1 VKRWASV
8 TSVVALVAACGGKSD
23 REPAP
28 APVPSATSTAPR
40 EPASTSTAEPEPAPP
55 GTCLSNAD
63 CMVVGPCCGACGTL
77 QAEEAIAL
85 LVTQVE
91 SFRESCQVT
100 TASCAECF
108 RESSPYLVPACE
120 HRMCHVLDLSKVRF
134 TECQTGADCTLRAN
148 ECCGDEDSTFV
159 AVAANALTQLDALLC
174 GGEPV
179 RADCRVDPPM
189 HQGAVCREG
198 RCSSAFF
205 DP

>member
-1 VKRWASV
+1 VKRSASV
-8 TSVVALVAACGGKSD
+8 TFVVALLAACGGKSD
-23 REPAP
+23 RDPEAAAPSPTLSAPPEP
-28 APVPSATSTAPR
+28 TST
-40 EPASTSTAEPEPAPP
+40 SAEPGPARK

-63 CMVVGPCCGACGTL
+63 CAVVGPCCGACGTL
-77 QAEEAIAL
+77 TAEEAIPL
-85 LVTQVE
+85 VVTQVE
-91 SFRESCQVT
+91 SFRESCEAS

-108 RESSPYLVPACE
+108 RDSSPYLVPACE
-120 HRMCHVLDLSKVRF
+120 HRMCHVLDLSKAWF

-159 AVAANALTQLDALLC
+159 SVAANALTQLDALLC

-179 RADCRVDPPM
+179 RADCRVEPPM